1 MSENEIIVC
10 GLVQE
15 MQAEVNGLQSQ
26 LDYTLDIVDKCR
38 ANKMGGRLS
47 ASLADSVTATAERH
61 GKLQTDIGDTLSEIE
76 RAQNN
81 VDDFEVRTGI
91 SDKCAKS
98 MMCIHCTL
106 TCEMTVCVVVPVCEF
121 ACVCDFQ

>member
-1 MSENEIIVC
+1 MCEC

-26 LDYTLDIVDKCR
+26 LDYMLDVVDKCR
-38 ANKMGGRLS
+38 SNKMAGRMS

-81 VDDFEVRTGI
+81 IDDFEVRNDI
-91 SDKCAKS
+91 SDKSLMTAVLS
-98 MMCIHCTL
+98 CTPCL
-106 TCEMTVCVVVPVCEF
+106 EKRCHFIF
-121 ACVCDFQ
+121 ACNSAKC